1 MSNKGN
7 KKLHLHMHKTY
18 HKEKTKK
25 LYKHSKLNL
34 SIIILYLQI
43 RNSIEFTINLYVKLN
58 KKIASAIKYI

>member
-34 SIIILYLQI
+34 SIKNYICRSEIQSNLQ
-43 RNSIEFTINLYVKLN
+43 LN
-58 KKIASAIKYI
+58 FM